1 MELLSDISSVT
12 SYGSMPPLID
22 MFGRIF
28 LDDGA
33 ETMSLAEP
41 ESIPSSPI
49 AAWNHEADYEEPEE
63 FHFHQPPTIQIPQ
76 NTHLYF
82 DEDGNEISR
91 EQFLENM
98 VQEEAQLKQGK
109 QEETNAFAIML
120 PTINHRFTLRHPRV
134 LLNFLRF
141 LDSYN
146 EVAAPDEVFM
156 IQAIPKEVQD
166 SILNHI
172 SLRRTPPEFEREVN
186 ELKARLARH
195 ADLSE
200 IPVN

>member
-1 MELLSDISSVT
+1 
-12 SYGSMPPLID
+12 MPPLVD
-22 MFGRIF
+22 MFGRLV
-28 LDDGA
+28 LDDRHRFEM
-33 ETMSLAEP
+33 ETISMVEP
-41 ESIPSSPI
+41 ESLPSTPI

-63 FHFHQPPTIQIPQ
+63 YFFHRPPSIIIPQ

-82 DEDGNEISR
+82 DDDGNEISR

-98 VQEEAQLKQGK
+98 IQEEAPQRQ
-109 QEETNAFAIML
+109 QEDDEAFAIRTPL
-120 PTINHRFTLRHPRV
+120 ISHRFTMRHPRV
-134 LLNFLRF
+134 VLDFLRF
-141 LDSYN
+141 LDTYN

-166 SILNHI
+166 SILNHH
-172 SLRRTPPEFEREVN
+172 SLLHTPPEFEKEVN

-200 IPVN
+200 LPVN